1 MTKPNKNPRLIRRKP
16 PKFKYT
22 AEPDAVNETT
32 RASGVGPEKLA
43 QRQAIAEEQ
52 RRVAETKQILRQL
65 YRQRLSSQARANGQ
79 TDISSSLSDEAID
92 IAIMKELQQANQPQ
106 FVQDYNRLSDNY
118 TTLSSFYQALGSPN
132 IMPMSTEQVHA
143 NPYTAAKQIE
153 FGSTNPS
160 LLALELA
167 APTGVGVGATAAA
180 KAGFIKGMKSAKP
193 LVTRVLQGTGQ
204 AVKAGGKVLVQNPG
218 KVSGNLLVQA
228 VPMTAAAAEI
238 ESEDGQQGEN
248 GSVLPWIIWTGG
260 ALLGGK
266 YLYSKLFKKGA
277 TPPKW
282 FTLWESDPNTV
293 AANTRYNTLAT
304 KYNTA
309 FTAGDQAA
317 LDALKT
323 ELGKSPK
330 EFIKK
335 GKKNDDFISNTK
347 LGEMI
352 RDRTYPQPE
361 GFIIESAGDKFWRKA
376 RNVGRVGLGI
386 TGGGYIAKGIYDYW
400 PLISGQSTNEQP
412 IDSTYIATDAAVEK
426 GDTIRSIPRSTQP
439 DSTATMQP
447 VTGTITWDPN
457 NQ

>member
-1 MTKPNKNPRLIRRKP
+1 MTKPDKNPRLIRRKP

-79 TDISSSLSDEAID
+79 TDISSKLSDEAID

-106 FVQDYNRLSDNY
+106 FVQDYDRLSDNY

-143 NPYTAAKQIE
+143 NPYIAAKQIE

-167 APTGVGVGATAAA
+167 APIGGGVGAAVAA
-180 KAGFIKGMKSAKP
+180 KAGFIKGMKAAKP

-204 AVKAGGKVLVQNPG
+204 SVKAGGKVLVQNPE
-218 KVSGNLLVQA
+218 KVAGNLLAQA
-228 VPMTAAAAEI
+228 VPMSIEAAQYPDEN
-238 ESEDGQQGEN
+238 GQGEN
-248 GSVLPWIIWTGG
+248 GSALPWIIGAGSALIGG
-260 ALLGGK
+260 G
-266 YLYSKLFKKGA
+266 YLYNKLFKKGV
-277 TPPKW
+277 TPSKL
-282 FTLWESDPNTV
+282 FTWWERNPNTV
-293 AANTRYNTLAT
+293 AANARYNTLVE

-309 FTAGDQAA
+309 FAKGDQKA
-317 LDALKT
+317 LDALKI
-323 ELGKSPK
+323 ELGKSPEMK
-330 EFIKK
+330 IPVKR
-335 GKKNDDFISNTK
+335 GKPKDNPDFISNTD
-347 LGEMI
+347 LGKMI
-352 RDRTYPQPE
+352 QERTYPSID
-361 GFIIESAGDKFWRKA
+361 GFVIESKGDKIWRGV
-376 RNVGRVGLGI
+376 RNWGIRFPLYSTAIGL
-386 TGGGYIAKGIYDYW
+386 TGYEIYNG
-400 PLISGQSTNEQP
+400 LSGSNNEQP
-412 IDSTYIATDAAVEK
+412 QTGYDPSSKETDASVEK
-426 GDTIRSIPRSTQP
+426 GDTVVAIPRSTQV
-439 DSTATMQP
+439 DSVPAP
-447 VTGTITWDPN
+447 RVINWDPN